1 VSEIDWVSP
10 DMAAVQLANFW
21 GIPLSVAEEIVRNVI
36 EGGRVEVRARRRGR
50 FQQVSQI
57 VTGQIQLLEGGFW
70 ARDYDNIEMDWNGL
84 LVEGRKLVPAD
95 LVVLDTT
102 DAKSTQR
109 KRLAREP
116 AQRAIDA
123 LYPAGVPDQSTEPNS
138 ILCRKVGEWLKKNNL
153 LSCSSDTILP
163 LAAANNASA
172 ALPPMRRAL
181 AFRRQ

>member
-1 VSEIDWVSP
+1 MSEIDWVSP
-10 DMAAVQLANFW
+10 DMAAVRLANFW

-57 VTGQIQLLEGGFW
+57 VTGQIQLLQDSLW
-70 ARDYDNIEMDWNGL
+70 AMDYDNIEMDWNGL
-84 LVEGRKLVPAD
+84 VVEGRKLVPSY

-109 KRLAREP
+109 KRLARER
-116 AQRAIDA
+116 AQRATDA

-138 ILCRKVGEWLKKNNL
+138 ILCRKVGEWLKKNKL
-153 LSCSSDTILP
+153 PGTSSDTILR
-163 LAAANNASA
+163 AAG
-172 ALPPMRRAL
+172 RRK
-181 AFRRQ
+181 